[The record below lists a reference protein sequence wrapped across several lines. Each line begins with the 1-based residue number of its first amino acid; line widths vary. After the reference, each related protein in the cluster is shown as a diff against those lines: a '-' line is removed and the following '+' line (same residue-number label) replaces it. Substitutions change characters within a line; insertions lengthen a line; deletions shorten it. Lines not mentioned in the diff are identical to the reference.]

1 MGDRSAVL
9 ARVRQS
15 AVQGERYAAAFE
27 ALGEKKRETA
37 YPILLAY
44 IRDRFLLTPEL
55 CRRPP
60 VDSFLFF
67 LYYTIVPPAI
77 STSIPQNLKIFLSC

>member
-1 MGDRSAVL
+1 MASDHPNTDQALSNDEEDSAGL
-9 ARVRQS
+9 ASIRIPDLVEL
-15 AVQGERYAAAFE
+15 VEAAQWFVTRRNTN
-27 ALGEKKRETA
+27 GR
-37 YPILLAY
+37 
-44 IRDRFLLTPEL
+44 LLTPEL

-77 STSIPQNLKIFLSC
+77 STSIPQNPLA